1 MILNHQNLLANH
13 QILQVALQAAEQQ
26 LLIYLVGQICD
37 AVGTPKLKQ
46 TELDFLKEYVFVVEP
61 LAVTLDQLQG
71 DKECFLGMLLPKLIQ
86 LRYRLSVFSQRY
98 MYLVYCMPLVS
109 SLLCGLNTRFSNY
122 DFSVPEAKDAILAAV
137 SHPTYKLKFVPPDNR
152 SEVSQAF
159 VEAVAMMDTAST
171 TVAESTSS
179 QLMAHSWPGR

>member
-61 LAVTLDQLQG
+61 LAVTLDQLRG
-71 DKECFLGMLLPKLIQ
+71 NKECFLGMLLPKLIQ
-86 LRYRLSVFSQRY
+86 LRYRRSVFSRRN
-98 MYLVYCMPLVS
+98 LVY
-109 SLLCGLNTRFSNY
+109 
-122 DFSVPEAKDAILAAV
+122 
-137 SHPTYKLKFVPPDNR
+137 
-152 SEVSQAF
+152 
-159 VEAVAMMDTAST
+159 
-171 TVAESTSS
+171 
-179 QLMAHSWPGR
+179 